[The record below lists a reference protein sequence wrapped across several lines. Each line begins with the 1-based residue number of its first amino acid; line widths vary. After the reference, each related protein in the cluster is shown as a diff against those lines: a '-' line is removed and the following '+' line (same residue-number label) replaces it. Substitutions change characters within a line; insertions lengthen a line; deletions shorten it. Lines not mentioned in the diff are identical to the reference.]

1 MLKIKYKINEIKKMP
16 KHANVYEIHFKVILM
31 SNVIIELAP
40 SHKCV
45 NKG

>member
-1 MLKIKYKINEIKKMP
+1 MQ
-16 KHANVYEIHFKVILM
+16 KHANVDEIHLKVILM

-40 SHKCV
+40 SHKCA